1 MKSKPSALQPP
12 KHLKPETAAWYAHI
26 TSEYELESHHYKL
39 LIKACEAHDR
49 GEEARLAIAEHGLVY
64 EDRFGA
70 PKTRPEVAVER
81 DSRISFARL
90 CREIGMDLAP
100 PAESRPNALRANR

>member
-1 MKSKPSALQPP
+1 MKAKSAALQPP
-12 KHLKPETAAWYAHI
+12 KHLQPATAAWFSHI
-26 TSEYELESHHYKL
+26 VSEYELESHHLKL

-49 GEEARLAIAEHGLVY
+49 GEEARLAIAEYGLTY
-64 EDRFGA
+64 SDRFGA

-81 DSRISFARL
+81 DSRIAFARL

-100 PAESRPNALRANR
+100 PADSRPNALRANR

>member
-1 MKSKPSALQPP
+1 MKAKSAAFQPP
-12 KHLKPETAAWYAHI
+12 KHLEPETAKWFSHVV
-26 TSEYELESHHYKL
+26 SEYELESHHLKL

-64 EDRFGA
+64 QDRFGA

-81 DSRISFARL
+81 DSRIAFARL
-90 CREIGMDLAP
+90 TREIGLDLSS
-100 PAESRPNALRANR
+100 PAESRPNA